1 MRDTDGANAVLPTPD
16 EELRLN
22 VLALEVHRR
31 DDEVAVISSL
41 KHFTVE
47 VALKN
52 ATTGEDD
59 RAHDGRQ
66 IIATLVYEDGTPC
79 DQHDQDGRAP
89 LLMKGASDED
99 GVLKDGRA
107 RLRLHITVLSALC
120 DQRRFRVSLC
130 VGSAGGTSHPT
141 LCCATEPVKTLTKLR
156 RGTRNESLAR
166 RDAREA
172 RERAEAEAAGG
183 GGHADSAQ
191 RAVEGAELTA
201 SHGST
206 ATSRNVSPFEDCST
220 AGPLGWGGAR
230 QLVRTASK
238 RALDIMCN
246 ENLEDTYPAPHRAKD
261 GSERSAEDEEDMRA
275 NHELFP
281 CATPTGALG
290 AYLSPHTANGIEGG
304 ACNGAAEAGAD
315 SDYDSFRDSDY
326 DSFRDNEDGTLIPLG
341 ATYSCSSLTSQ
352 SVQAAPSLDRLWAQV
367 NQNSEMLRQLQRA
380 QNVLCDEVRTL
391 KEARAVQAAIAAD

>member
-1 MRDTDGANAVLPTPD
+1 MLPTPD

-99 GVLKDGRA
+99 YAQGWPRSIEAAHNGAVSALRSA
-107 RLRLHITVLSALC
+107 PLPRLPLCRLRRRNLPPHALLRHGARE
-120 DQRRFRVSLC
+120 D
-130 VGSAGGTSHPT
+130 
-141 LCCATEPVKTLTKLR
+141 LTKLR

-183 GGHADSAQ
+183 GGHVAAHS
-191 RAVEGAELTA
+191 VLSKEELTA

-220 AGPLGWGGAR
+220 AGPWVGR
-230 QLVRTASK
+230 
-238 RALDIMCN
+238 
-246 ENLEDTYPAPHRAKD
+246 
-261 GSERSAEDEEDMRA
+261 
-275 NHELFP
+275 
-281 CATPTGALG
+281 
-290 AYLSPHTANGIEGG
+290 
-304 ACNGAAEAGAD
+304 
-315 SDYDSFRDSDY
+315 
-326 DSFRDNEDGTLIPLG
+326 
-341 ATYSCSSLTSQ
+341 
-352 SVQAAPSLDRLWAQV
+352 PS
-367 NQNSEMLRQLQRA
+367 
-380 QNVLCDEVRTL
+380 
-391 KEARAVQAAIAAD
+391 ARAYGQQACARHYV